1 MRTKFKDLERQK
13 YQSAFIM
20 SSFCVSK
27 VAQRMLMKEALES
40 ALVAILRK
48 PGMPV
53 ISMAKLPPPYFNYNG
68 QILAQQRMYV
78 DA

>member
-1 MRTKFKDLERQK
+1 
-13 YQSAFIM
+13 M
-20 SSFCVSK
+20 SSYCVSK

-40 ALVAILRK
+40 ALVAILSR

-53 ISMAKLPPPYFNYNG
+53 MSTMAKLPPPHFNYNG
-68 QILAQQRMYV
+68 QILAQQRLYV

>member
-1 MRTKFKDLERQK
+1 MRTKFKDLGRQK

-40 ALVAILRK
+40 ALVAILSR

-53 ISMAKLPPPYFNYNG
+53 ISMAKLPPRLFQLQWTDPG
-68 QILAQQRMYV
+68 SAEDV
-78 DA
+78 C